1 MMAISASAL
10 TKLVAELLL
19 VVQAMSGYQLPDANP
34 EVTFLAADE
43 LQARVCG
50 KPCPIYG
57 WFPPGNTI
65 YLDDTLD
72 PVNDLR
78 SRSILLHELVHFTQ
92 QENGTYR
99 ADRPCKMWLKN
110 EWEAY
115 DIQLRW
121 LTSIRAPRDTLPWM
135 TSGARPR
142 IRC

>member
-1 MMAISASAL
+1 MAAMSASAL
-10 TKLVAELLL
+10 TKVMAELLL
-19 VVQAMSGYQLPDANP
+19 VVQAMSGYQLPSVLP
-34 EVTFLAADE
+34 EVTFLAPHV

-57 WFPPGNTI
+57 WFPPGDTI
-65 YLDDTLD
+65 YLDNTLD

-92 QENGTYR
+92 QENGAYR
-99 ADRPCKMWLKN
+99 ADRPCTMWLKN

-121 LTSIRAPRDTLPWM
+121 LASIRAPRDTLPWM
-135 TSGARPR
+135 MTGRRPR